1 MKNNFLNKIGAVIL
15 PGLLSVYLKTVRIS
29 ISNDLRNEKAV
40 FTFWHNKMLIG
51 WYLFKGK
58 KYSALVS
65 KSKDGDTLTRILK
78 KWKYNVTRGSSSKG
92 GKEAVT
98 KIIEEIKGTTSVVI
112 TPDGPRGP
120 IYEVKNGPLVVA
132 NKTGYPVIPVKI
144 VMGKKKTL
152 NKSWDDFEI
161 PLPFSKCT
169 VEFGNKMYYP
179 EYLDESQLGQFK
191 NDLSLQ
197 M

>member
-1 MKNNFLNKIGAVIL
+1 
-15 PGLLSVYLKTVRIS
+15 
-29 ISNDLRNEKAV
+29 
-40 FTFWHNKMLIG
+40 MLIG

>member
-1 MKNNFLNKIGAVIL
+1 
-15 PGLLSVYLKTVRIS
+15 
-29 ISNDLRNEKAV
+29 
-40 FTFWHNKMLIG
+40 MLIG

-65 KSKDGDTLTRILK
+65 QSKDGDTLTKILK

-92 GKEAVT
+92 GKEAVGQ
-98 KIIEEIKGTTSVVI
+98 IIEETKDSSSVVI

-120 IYEVKNGPLVVA
+120 IYEIKNGALVIA

-144 VMGKKKTL
+144 VMEKKKSL

-169 VEFGNKMYYP
+169 VEFGEKMYYP
-179 EYLDESQLGQFK
+179 EFLNDTQLSEFKSKLSSQ
-191 NDLSLQ
+191 